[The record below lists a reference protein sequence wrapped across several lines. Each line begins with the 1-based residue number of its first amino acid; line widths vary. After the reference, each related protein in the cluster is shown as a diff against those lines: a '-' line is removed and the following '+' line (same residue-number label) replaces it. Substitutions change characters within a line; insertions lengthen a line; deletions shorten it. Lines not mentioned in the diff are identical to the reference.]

1 MRPQI
6 EAANTTTRQ
15 FESPRRRIT
24 YKDDFKPQYHELK
37 VTASITY
44 VINRTLNGM
53 NKKWKHKQV

>member
-6 EAANTTTRQ
+6 EAANTTHQ
-15 FESPRRRIT
+15 FKSNRRRIT

-37 VTASITY
+37 VTASISY